1 MADYID
7 DVYKHHSNGNEGAL
21 GRGEFVHDLFR
32 NHEENLLQPLLDY
45 LSAKNSVRLLGP
57 SDASKKAPTV
67 AVALKES
74 PEAVAGKLSKHGI
87 MAGGGDFYAVRCI
100 KAQGIDPTHGVLRL
114 SFVHYTNKSEI
125 DKLITA
131 LDNVL

>member
-1 MADYID
+1 MTFLEIMKKIY
-7 DVYKHHSNGNEGAL
+7 YS
-21 GRGEFVHDLFR
+21 
-32 NHEENLLQPLLDY
+32 PLLDY

-74 PEAVAGKLSKHGI
+74 PEAVAGELSKHGI

-100 KAQGIDPTHGVLRL
+100 KAQGIDPH
-114 SFVHYTNKSEI
+114 SWC
-125 DKLITA
+125 ITPKFCS
-131 LDNVL
+131 LYK

>member
-1 MADYID
+1 MSCIWG
-7 DVYKHHSNGNEGAL
+7 VPVHS
-21 GRGEFVHDLFR
+21 DS
-32 NHEENLLQPLLDY
+32 LLQPLLDY

-67 AVALKES
+67 AIALKNN
-74 PEAVAGKLSKHGI
+74 PEAVAKELSKHGI

-100 KAQGIDPTHGVLRL
+100 EAQGIDPTHGVLRL